1 VVLNDTSEEKTLPAS
16 EKKIRDARKKGQVLH
31 SPDLVS
37 GINILCSTIFL
48 AFLVPRLEISARSML
63 DEASHIYDRP
73 FAEVWHRLSTI
84 AAEELLTAVIPILA
98 ITVAASILTNIA
110 ITKGF
115 VFSFKPVEP
124 DFERI
129 NPASGL
135 KRLFSVKSVVEFGK
149 SLFKILTLATAF
161 VIVFR
166 AGIQALFEA
175 PACAGA
181 CTRPTF
187 LAMLRPL
194 IVTAVIVF
202 LVVGLCDVFLQRWLF
217 RRDMRMTKTESK
229 REQKDMEG
237 DPLLRRE
244 RLRQRRELAGARI
257 GLQNAS
263 LLIGDPNGLIV
274 GIRYLRGETPVPILV
289 CRARTGDA
297 ARMMLRQASEQGTPF
312 ARDSELARAI
322 AAGASVGEPIPE
334 GCFQRVANSLVAAN
348 LI

>member
-1 VVLNDTSEEKTLPAS
+1 MNETSEEKTLPAS

-37 GINILCSTIFL
+37 GINILCCTIFL
-48 AFLVPRLEISARSML
+48 AFLLPRLEISARSML
-63 DEASHIYDRP
+63 DEASHIYDKP

-84 AAEELLTAVIPILA
+84 AAQELLTTVIPILA

-110 ITKGF
+110 VTKGF

-124 DFERI
+124 DFDRI

-135 KRLFSVKSVVEFGK
+135 KRLFSAKSVVEFCK
-149 SLFKILTLATAF
+149 SLFKILTLSTAF
-161 VIVFR
+161 VVVFG
-166 AGIQALFEA
+166 AGIQALFESS
-175 PACAGA
+175 ACAGA
-181 CTRPTF
+181 CARPTF
-187 LAMLRPL
+187 MAMLRPL
-194 IVTAVIVF
+194 IIAAVVVF
-202 LVVGLCDVFLQRWLF
+202 LVVGLCDVLLQRWLF

-244 RLRQRRELAGARI
+244 RMRRRRELAGARI

-263 LLIGDPNGLIV
+263 LLIGDPDGLVV
-274 GIRYLRGETPVPILV
+274 GIRYLRGETPVPIMV
-289 CRARTGDA
+289 CRARGDA
-297 ARMMLRQASEQGTPF
+297 ARAMLRQAGEQGTPF
-312 ARDSELARAI
+312 SRDGDLAREI
-322 AAGASVGEPIPE
+322 ATGASVGEPIPE
-334 GCFQRVANSLVAAN
+334 SCFQRAANSLVAAN

>member
-1 VVLNDTSEEKTLPAS
+1 MNETSEEKTLPAS

-37 GINILCSTIFL
+37 GINILCCTVFL
-48 AFLVPRLEISARSML
+48 AFFIPRLEISARSML

-84 AAEELLTAVIPILA
+84 SAEGVLNTIIPMLA

-124 DFERI
+124 DFDRI

-135 KRLFSVKSVVEFGK
+135 KRLFSVKSIVEFGK
-149 SLFKILTLATAF
+149 SLFKILMLATAF
-161 VIVFR
+161 VVVFR
-166 AGIQALFEA
+166 AGIQALFES
-175 PACAGA
+175 PACAGT

-187 LAMLRPL
+187 MAMLRPL
-194 IVTAVIVF
+194 IIAAVIVF

-217 RRDMRMTKTESK
+217 RRDMRMTRTESK

-244 RLRQRRELAGARI
+244 RLRQRRELTGARI
-257 GLQNAS
+257 GLQHAS
-263 LLIGDPNGLIV
+263 LLIGEPDELLV
-274 GIRYLRGETPVPILV
+274 GVRYLRGETPVPIIV
-289 CRARTGDA
+289 CRAAGDA
-297 ARMMLRQASEQGTPF
+297 ARTMLRQASEQGTPF
-312 ARDSELARAI
+312 SRDGDLARKI

-334 GCFQRVANSLVAAN
+334 SCFQRTANSLVAAN

>member
-1 VVLNDTSEEKTLPAS
+1 MNETSEEKTLPAS

-31 SPDLVS
+31 SPDLIS
-37 GINILCSTIFL
+37 GISILCCTIFL
-48 AFLVPRLEISARSML
+48 IFLVPRIEISARSML
-63 DEASHIYDRP
+63 DEASHIYERP
-73 FAEVWHRLSTI
+73 FTEVWHRLSTI
-84 AAEELLTAVIPILA
+84 AAEELLTTVIPILA

-135 KRLFSVKSVVEFGK
+135 KRLFSLKSVVEFGK
-149 SLFKILTLATAF
+149 SSFKILTLATAF

-166 AGIQALFEA
+166 TGIQALFES
-175 PACAGA
+175 PACGGA

-194 IVTAVIVF
+194 IVTAMIVF

-244 RLRQRRELAGARI
+244 RMRRRRELAGART

-263 LLIGDPNGLIV
+263 LLIGDPDGMVV
-274 GIRYLRGETPVPILV
+274 GIRYHRGETPVPIVV
-289 CRARTGDA
+289 CRARGDA
-297 ARMMLRQASEQGTPF
+297 ARTMLRQAGEQGTPF
-312 ARDSELARAI
+312 SRDGELARQI

-334 GCFQRVANSLVAAN
+334 SCFQRAANSLVAAN